1 MTGSNVSVSGLL
13 LNFIAF
19 DRALTEQHRVEEAL
33 ISAGCTRVET
43 CVFDDSGEFPSHEAY
58 WHAFDGRQ
66 GSTFDYLSRLTDEQR
81 LSLKASLLSSM
92 NADGPVKL
100 KIRALA
106 VKGRRK

>member
-1 MTGSNVSVSGLL
+1 MQLFQAQSAEFMEMPRVGLGSSR
-13 LNFIAF
+13 
-19 DRALTEQHRVEEAL
+19 RAKL
-33 ISAGCTRVET
+33 I
-43 CVFDDSGEFPSHEAY
+43 

-66 GSTFDYLSRLTDEQR
+66 GSTFDYPSLLTDEQR

-106 VKGRRK
+106 VKGGRK